1 MAIACIIFSHQS
13 KLLASSF
20 DLPAIIVNFPFANTC
35 YTNGPFMYAVFLTV
49 TNLYLFNAFLC
60 LFSIY
65 VMFLLYVHMFTICS
79 CDVVLKV
86 YLLTYLRAVELALI
100 VTKILYSP
108 GFSGSLHVVIFD
120 LLIPK
125 ANQHIYEPIYN
136 CDPTWVKFPS
146 LFLRYGAFWVVACC
160 DLNLWPFDTKS

>member
-1 MAIACIIFSHQS
+1 
-13 KLLASSF
+13 
-20 DLPAIIVNFPFANTC
+20 
-35 YTNGPFMYAVFLTV
+35 MYAVFLTV

-60 LFSIY
+60 LFFYIHDVY
-65 VMFLLYVHMFTICS
+65 FVCLYVHHMQLS
-79 CDVVLKV
+79 CGIKSILT

-146 LFLRYGAFWVVACC
+146 LFLRYGAF
-160 DLNLWPFDTKS
+160 